1 MYTAAWYREQALDD
15 TIFGLAIMP
24 VEGVSLEV
32 AESLLDGA
40 VAEFL
45 AEGVDAEELE
55 RIKTRIRAAEIYA
68 RDDISNLANLYGAG
82 LTAGLSVED
91 VQAWPGVLQEVTEE
105 DILSAARKHLDRRRA
120 VTGFARQSEEV
131 VR

>member
-1 MYTAAWYREQALDD
+1 
-15 TIFGLAIMP
+15 MP
-24 VEGVSLEV
+24 VEGVSLEE
-32 AESLLDGA
+32 AESLLDEA

-45 AEGVDAEELE
+45 EEGVDAEELE

-68 RDDISNLANLYGAG
+68 RDDISNLANLYGAA

-91 VQAWPGVLQEVTEE
+91 VDAWPDILQEVTEE
-105 DILSAARKHLDRRRA
+105 DIISAARRHLDRRRA